1 MPLKFGYIGLGLMGR
16 PIALNLIK
24 AGNDIAVYARRE
36 VSMQPLVDAG
46 AIPYSSPA
54 QLAQDCDI
62 IFTNVSET
70 KDVEEVVLGDQ
81 GIIEGAHPDS
91 IVIDMSTISPL
102 ATRNIAARL
111 KEKAIHMLDAPVS
124 GGTQGA
130 MDATLSIMVGGDK
143 ETFSKVLPVLQ
154 SIGKNI
160 VHVGG
165 HGAGQIAKACN
176 QLVVAQTV
184 AAIGEA
190 FILARAA
197 GVDPARVREA
207 LLGGFA
213 GSKILQIH
221 GQRMLDENY
230 TPGFKARLHQKDM
243 GIVQE
248 TAAALGLKL
257 PGTGMTSSYI
267 DELVAEGLGEIDSA
281 ALVKQLEAHNK
292 IRIKVDD

>member
-1 MPLKFGYIGLGLMGR
+1 MPLKLGYIGLGLMGR

-24 AGNDIAVYARRE
+24 AGYDVAVYARRE
-36 VSMQPLVDAG
+36 TSLQPLLDAG
-46 AIPYSSPA
+46 AISYPSPA
-54 QLAQDCDI
+54 QLAQHCDV

-70 KDVEEVVLGDQ
+70 KDVEEVILGDQ
-81 GIIEGAHPDS
+81 GIIEGAHPDC

-111 KEKAIHMLDAPVS
+111 KEKDINMLDAPVS

-130 MDATLSIMVGGDK
+130 VDATLSIMVGGNK
-143 ETFSKVLPVLQ
+143 ETFSKVLPVLK

-176 QLVVAQTV
+176 QLVVAQTS

-190 FILARAA
+190 FILARTA
-197 GVDPARVREA
+197 GIDPARVREA

-213 GSKILQIH
+213 GSKILEIH

-248 TAAALGLKL
+248 TAAALGLDL
-257 PGTGMTSSYI
+257 PGTGLVISHI
-267 DELVAEGLGEIDSA
+267 DKLVAEGLGEIDSA

-292 IRIKVDD
+292 TRIKVDD